1 MTKEQYDRI
10 LHTAGFLL
18 ALVVAIPVLYN
29 FEKQRFYWQTD
40 VGERQMQQQ
49 QNIRYNPNAKL

>member
-29 FEKQRFYWQTD
+29 FEKQRFFWVTD
-40 VGERQMQQQ
+40 VGERQIQQQ
-49 QNIRYNPNAKL
+49 PNIQSNGKDGL

>member
-18 ALVVAIPVLYN
+18 ALVVAIPVVYN
-29 FEKQRFYWQTD
+29 FEKQRFFWVTD
-40 VGERQMQQQ
+40 VSERQMQQQ
-49 QNIRYNPNAKL
+49 QNIRSNPNAKL

>member
-1 MTKEQYDRI
+1 MTKELYDRI

-29 FEKQRFYWQTD
+29 FEKQRFFWVTD

>member
-29 FEKQRFYWQTD
+29 FEKQSFYWQTD
-40 VGERQMQQQ
+40 VSSRQIQQQ
-49 QNIRYNPNAKL
+49 PNIQSNGKEGL

>member
-10 LHTAGFLL
+10 LQTAGFLL

-29 FEKQRFYWQTD
+29 FEKQGFFWQTD
-40 VGERQMQQQ
+40 VAERPIQQQ
-49 QNIRYNPNAKL
+49 QNIQSNGKEGL

>member
-18 ALVVAIPVLYN
+18 ALVVAIPVVYN
-29 FEKQRFYWQTD
+29 FEKQRFFWQTD
-40 VGERQMQQQ
+40 VAKRPIQQQ
-49 QNIRYNPNAKL
+49 PNIQSNGKDGL

>member
-1 MTKEQYDRI
+1 MTKEKYDRI
-10 LHTAGFLL
+10 LQTAGFLL

-40 VGERQMQQQ
+40 VAERQIQQQ
-49 QNIRYNPNAKL
+49 PNIQSNGKEGL

>member
-29 FEKQRFYWQTD
+29 FEKQSFYWQTD
-40 VGERQMQQQ
+40 VSSRPIQQQ
-49 QNIRYNPNAKL
+49 PNIQSNGKEGL

>member
-18 ALVVAIPVLYN
+18 ALVVAIPVVYN
-29 FEKQRFYWQTD
+29 FEKQRFFWVTD
-40 VGERQMQQQ
+40 VSERQIQQQ

>member
-29 FEKQRFYWQTD
+29 FEKQRFFWVTD

>member
-18 ALVVAIPVLYN
+18 ALVVAIPVVYN
-29 FEKQRFYWQTD
+29 FEKQRFFWQTD
-40 VGERQMQQQ
+40 LAERQIQQQ
-49 QNIRYNPNAKL
+49 QNIRSNPNAKL